1 MQFNYSITWLSLW
14 LEWASK
20 QHKQNAGEELIGQ
33 AVVCAYLTQPRRN
46 VKTVQRIITVV
57 LLFLAVASDPVWV
70 FFFLIQLLVY
80 EVVLAGGERLAALC
94 LCVFPRTLLSERPA
108 VFAPML
114 SRSAAVFRR
123 RSSLF
128 PAGLSHTGEA
138 FFPLR
143 SLNPSLLLPPSRRVL
158 PPHAAVSTAPPG
170 PVQLLRCGFLPN

>member
-33 AVVCAYLTQPRRN
+33 AVVCAYLTQPWRN

-57 LLFLAVASDPVWV
+57 FLFSDPVWG
-70 FFFLIQLLVY
+70 FFLTQLLIY

-94 LCVFPRTLLSERPA
+94 LSVSPRTLLSERPA

-170 PVQLLRCGFLPN
+170 PWQPLRCGFLPN